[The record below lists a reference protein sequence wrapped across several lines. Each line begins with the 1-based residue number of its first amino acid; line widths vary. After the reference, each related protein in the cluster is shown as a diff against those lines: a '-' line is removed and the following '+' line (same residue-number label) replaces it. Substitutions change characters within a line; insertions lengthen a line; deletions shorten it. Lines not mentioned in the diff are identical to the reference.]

1 MKLVLDKN
9 YIISLGDYKV
19 CSSKCFAK
27 SQKVSLQEIL
37 TARAEYGESKGEK
50 VIKLENDVQLLA
62 SDIDYLEHIVS
73 LYQATK

>member
-1 MKLVLDKN
+1 M
-9 YIISLGDYKV
+9 

-37 TARAEYGESKGEK
+37 TARANYGESKGEK
-50 VIKLENDVQLLA
+50 VIKLENDAQILA
-62 SDIDYLEHIVS
+62 SDIDYLEYLIS

>member
-1 MKLVLDKN
+1 MKLVLDKT
-9 YIISLGDYKV
+9 YIICLGDYRM

>member
-1 MKLVLDKN
+1 M
-9 YIISLGDYKV
+9 

-37 TARAEYGESKGEK
+37 TARANYGESKGEK
-50 VIKLENDVQLLA
+50 VIKLENDVQVLA
-62 SDIDYLEHIVS
+62 SDADYLEHLVS